1 MMYYIALENKKTPP
15 KVDLENPDIAREAI
29 ELELVLVTTTDD
41 QELPDG
47 RFEVMKEYDEIP
59 EQWDRFFPEI
69 LPGKQK
75 GAVKRTGVFFGF
87 TGSET
92 EKSKVMDYVNELLHA
107 RNP

>member
-1 MMYYIALENKKTPP
+1 MMYFIALENKKTPP
-15 KVDLENPDIAREAI
+15 KVDLENPDIAPEAV

-41 QELPDG
+41 QELPAN

-87 TGSET
+87 SGTET
-92 EKSKVMDYVNELLHA
+92 DRTVVMEYVNGLLNA
-107 RNP
+107 RL

>member
-1 MMYYIALENKKTPP
+1 MLYYIALEKKKTPA

-41 QELPDG
+41 QELPPG

-69 LPGKQK
+69 LPGKPK

-87 TGSET
+87 TGKET
-92 EKSKVMDYVNELLHA
+92 DREKVLGYVNELMNA
-107 RNP
+107 RG

>member
-1 MMYYIALENKKTPP
+1 MFYYIALENKKAPP
-15 KVDLENPDIAREAI
+15 KLEAENPDIDRAAI

-41 QELPDG
+41 QELPAG

-59 EQWDRFFPEI
+59 EEWDRFFPEI

-87 TGSET
+87 SGKED
-92 EKSKVMDYVNELLHA
+92 EKAKVLEYVDGLMNS
-107 RNP
+107 RN